1 MPTGGKSN
9 AILLPVD
16 RGRWVG
22 SNDTSNLLRLAKDN
36 RLLRR
41 GILPCDTNWENE
53 NRKIEEGMNYY
64 QSLNQR
70 GEMKKKRKDV

>member
-64 QSLNQR
+64 QSER
-70 GEMKKKRKDV
+70 RDEKKRKDV